1 MIDIRRGD
9 DRGVTSTPWL
19 DSRHSFSF
27 GNYYDPV
34 RMGFGALRVIN
45 EDRVAPGGGFPTH
58 GHRDMEILTWVLQGA
73 LAHRDSLGSGA
84 VIRPGELQMMRAGS
98 GIRHSEFNASSEE
111 PVHFLQI
118 WIVPDKAGL
127 VPGYAQRAFDPTEL
141 DGRLRLL
148 ASPDGRNGALIIAQD
163 AELWAGRTGSSGGTL
178 SHQAT
183 PGRRQWLQ
191 VARGEVRLGDATL
204 RPGDAVAIEA
214 ATGVRIEADAAAEI
228 LLFDLA

>member
-127 VPGYAQRAFDPTEL
+127 VPGYAQRAFDPAEL